1 MRMGKSSYFL
11 NRIDLDGA
19 DEPATILVEKGVAS
33 DSGEL
38 AFWCGKT
45 WPEPI
50 LEGQRYKAVRPLH
63 IHHGKPVSVLCFP
76 YVPALDKDTETLRRE
91 FRSNLEQIAS
101 AVADFNG
108 HNLTE
113 PGSADGGAL
122 RFKAV
127 RPTRSDLQVR
137 LNLSTDDTREL
148 LRSWDQAHTAWL
160 AAQARVARLPWCLCH
175 NDVSPNNSVHTDG
188 QTTLADFGLA
198 CGGPVGSDLHTLIR
212 WSGKAIDDPAHVD
225 GLLTNYTNRI
235 QAYDE
240 SISLE
245 QVRLAAWATF
255 FLRYTNLRLSS
266 ARYVRVFRLA
276 ICQMIEV
283 SIPAGGAPGNV
294 R

>member
-1 MRMGKSSYFL
+1 MRLGKSSYFL

-19 DEPATILVEKGVAS
+19 SEPAPVLVEKGVANGA
-33 DSGEL
+33 GEL
-38 AFWCGKT
+38 AFWCGTT

-50 LEGQRYKAVRPLH
+50 LEGERYKAVRPLD
-63 IHHGKPVSVLCFP
+63 IHHGKPVSVLYFP
-76 YVPALDKDTETLRRE
+76 YVPALDKDTKTLRRE
-91 FRSNLEQIAS
+91 FRTDLEQIAL
-101 AVADFNG
+101 AIADFNG
-108 HNLTE
+108 HNLTR
-113 PGSADGGAL
+113 PGPADHREL
-122 RFKAV
+122 RFKAA

-137 LNLSTDDTREL
+137 LDLTTDDTREL
-148 LRSWDQAHTAWL
+148 LRSWDNAHTAWL
-160 AAQARVARLPWCLCH
+160 AVQERVARLPQCLCH

-198 CGGPVGSDLHTLIR
+198 CNGPVGSDLHTLIR

-225 GLLTNYTNRI
+225 GLLTTYTNRI